1 MKSYNSIEL
10 LEQLQADTRQLIL
23 TATHLQAIDPGLLL
37 QEPVPGKWSVI
48 QVLEHLN
55 SYGRYYLLAIER
67 SLANDKPAIEVFRPG
82 WLGNYFTK
90 LMKPAEDGTIHN
102 KMQSPKD
109 HRPSKYLDVF
119 PVLTIFLEQQH
130 YLLELLEQAK
140 SKNIGSIRTPISIS
154 RLIRLKLGDT
164 FRFLIAHEQRHFVQ
178 IDNTLA
184 MIKKGTINIF
194 PANHLVAQQ

>member
-1 MKSYNSIEL
+1 MKKYKSIEL
-10 LEQLQADTRQLIL
+10 LEQLQSDTRQLIL
-23 TATHLQAIDPGLLL
+23 TANYLQTIDPGVLL
-37 QEPVPGKWSVI
+37 QEPAPGKWSVI

-67 SLANDKPAIEVFRPG
+67 SLENDKPAVEVFMPG

-90 LMKPAEDGTIHN
+90 LMKPGEDGAIIN

-119 PVLTIFLEQQH
+119 PVLTTFLEQQH

-140 SKNIGSIRTPISIS
+140 SKNISSIRTPISIS
-154 RLIRLKLGDT
+154 RLIRLRLGDT
-164 FRFLIAHEQRHFVQ
+164 FRFLVAHEQRHFVQ

-184 MIKKGTINIF
+184 MVKGTINIF
-194 PANHLVAQQ
+194 PATHRVMQQ

>member
-1 MKSYNSIEL
+1 MKKYKSIEL
-10 LEQLQADTRQLIL
+10 LEQLQSDTRQLIL
-23 TATHLQAIDPGLLL
+23 TANYLQTIDPGVLL
-37 QEPVPGKWSVI
+37 QEPAPGKWSVI

-55 SYGRYYLLAIER
+55 SYGRYYLLSIER
-67 SLANDKPAIEVFRPG
+67 SLENDKPAVEVFMPG

-90 LMKPAEDGTIHN
+90 LMKPGEDGAIIN
-102 KMQSPKD
+102 KTKSPKD

-119 PVLTIFLEQQH
+119 PVLTTFLEQQH

-140 SKNIGSIRTPISIS
+140 SKNISGIRTPISIS

-164 FRFLIAHEQRHFVQ
+164 FRFLVAHEQRHFVQ

-184 MIKKGTINIF
+184 MVKGTINIF
-194 PANHLVAQQ
+194 PANHLVMQQ

>member
-1 MKSYNSIEL
+1 MKKYKSIEL

-23 TATHLQAIDPGLLL
+23 TANYLRTIDPGLLL
-37 QEPVPGKWSVI
+37 QEPAPGKWSVI

-67 SLANDKPAIEVFRPG
+67 SLEKDKPAIEVFRPG

-90 LMKPAEDGTIHN
+90 LMKPGEDGTITN

-119 PVLTIFLEQQH
+119 PVLTTFLEQQH

-140 SKNIGSIRTPISIS
+140 AKNISSIRTPISIS

-164 FRFLIAHEQRHFVQ
+164 FRFLVAHEQRHFVQ

-184 MIKKGTINIF
+184 MVKGTTNIF
-194 PANHLVAQQ
+194 PATHLVMQQ

>member
-1 MKSYNSIEL
+1 MKKYKGIEL
-10 LEQLQADTRQLIL
+10 LEHLQADTRQLIL
-23 TATHLQAIDPGLLL
+23 VAEYLQSADPGLLL
-37 QEPVPGKWSVI
+37 QEPAPGKWSVI

-67 SLANDKPAIEVFRPG
+67 SLEKDKPATEVFKPG

-90 LMKPAEDGTIHN
+90 LMKPGADGIITN
-102 KMQSPKD
+102 KMKSPKD
-109 HRPSKYLDVF
+109 HRPAKYLDVL
-119 PVLTIFLEQQH
+119 PVLTTFLEQQH
-130 YLLELLEQAK
+130 YLLELLELAK

-164 FRFLIAHEQRHFVQ
+164 FRFVIAHEQRHFVQ

-184 MIKKGTINIF
+184 MIKGSINIF
-194 PANHLVAQQ
+194 PGARLAM

>member
-1 MKSYNSIEL
+1 MKKYKSIEL
-10 LEQLQADTRQLIL
+10 LEHLQADTRQLIL
-23 TATHLQAIDPGLLL
+23 VAEYLQSADAGLLL
-37 QEPVPGKWSVI
+37 QEPAPGKWSVI

-67 SLANDKPAIEVFRPG
+67 SLEKDKPATEVFKPG

-90 LMKPAEDGTIHN
+90 LMKPGADGIITN
-102 KMQSPKD
+102 KMKSPKD
-109 HRPSKYLDVF
+109 HRPAKYLDVL
-119 PVLTIFLEQQH
+119 PVLTTFLEQQH
-130 YLLELLEQAK
+130 YLLELLELAK

-164 FRFLIAHEQRHFVQ
+164 FRFVIAHEQRHFVQ

-184 MIKKGTINIF
+184 MIKGSINIF
-194 PANHLVAQQ
+194 PGARLAM

>member
-1 MKSYNSIEL
+1 MKKYKSIEI

-23 TATHLQAIDPGLLL
+23 TANYLQTIDPGLLL
-37 QEPVPGKWSVI
+37 QEPAPGKWSVI

-67 SLANDKPAIEVFRPG
+67 SLEKDKPAVEVFRPG

-90 LMKPAEDGTIHN
+90 LMKPGEDGTITN

-119 PVLTIFLEQQH
+119 PVLTTFLEQQH

-140 SKNIGSIRTPISIS
+140 SKNISSIRTPISIS

-184 MIKKGTINIF
+184 MVKGTINIF
-194 PANHLVAQQ
+194 PATHLAM

>member
-1 MKSYNSIEL
+1 MKKYKSIEL
-10 LEQLQADTRQLIL
+10 LEHLQADTRQLIL
-23 TATHLQAIDPGLLL
+23 VAKYLQSADPGLLL
-37 QEPVPGKWSVI
+37 QEPAPGKWSVI

-67 SLANDKPAIEVFRPG
+67 SLEKDKPATEVFKPG

-90 LMKPAEDGTIHN
+90 LMKPGADGIITN
-102 KMQSPKD
+102 KMKSPKD
-109 HRPSKYLDVF
+109 HRPAKYLDVL
-119 PVLTIFLEQQH
+119 PVLTTFLEQQH
-130 YLLELLEQAK
+130 YLLELLELAK

-164 FRFLIAHEQRHFVQ
+164 FRFVIAHEQRHFVQ

-184 MIKKGTINIF
+184 MIKGSINIF
-194 PANHLVAQQ
+194 PG